1 LTEEKNLKIRSE
13 TIADYAGI
21 AAVNFAAFGMTEESS
36 IVALQRQSENFDPD
50 LSLVAEID
58 GRVAG
63 HVMFMPHR
71 VQLLGE
77 TVRAVNL
84 APISILPEYQKKGIG
99 GKLIEAGH
107 NLAREKGYDF
117 SFLLGH
123 PTYYPRLG
131 YLPNAYGFST
141 LKATVGFS
149 RPGRDQSHDLPALTT
164 RPVKQGDGPTL
175 YSLWRE
181 NFLPEVDFSLDP
193 GEALV
198 EWVSPNP
205 AVEALAFLSE
215 DGSEIVGYCRTRKAT
230 PEKPIMFL
238 AKDGAV
244 ARAMLELLAEKK
256 AEQGEASAVEFEL
269 PLHPSARLSA
279 ELGGGA
285 HCRTG
290 IYTMACPLRPSL
302 FDEYYAQVN
311 AGERP
316 PGFPIWPTAFELS

>member
-13 TIADYAGI
+13 TIADYAAI
-21 AAVNFAAFGMTEESS
+21 AAVNFAAFGMIEEGS
-36 IVALQRQSENFDPD
+36 IVALARQGENFDPE
-50 LSLVAEID
+50 LSLVAEVD
-58 GRVAG
+58 GQVVG
-63 HVMFMPHR
+63 HVLFMPHR

-84 APISILPEYQKKGIG
+84 APIGILPEYQKKGIG

-107 NLAREKGYDF
+107 NLAREKGYNF
-117 SFLLGH
+117 SFLIGH

-131 YLPNAYGFST
+131 YLPNAYGFSA
-141 LKATVGFS
+141 LKITV
-149 RPGRDQSHDLPALTT
+149 DLALTNTNLPALKA
-164 RPVKQGDGPTL
+164 RPVQADDGPAL
-175 YSLWRE
+175 HRLWQA

-193 GEALV
+193 GQALV

-205 AVEALAFLSE
+205 AVEALVYLAE
-215 DGSEIVGYCRTRKAT
+215 DGSEVVGYCRSRAAT

-244 ARAMLELLAEKK
+244 ARAMLELLARKK
-256 AEQGEASAVEFEL
+256 TGQGPVSTVEFEL
-269 PLHPSARLSA
+269 PLHPSARLTA

-285 HCRTG
+285 ECRTG

-302 FDEYYAQVN
+302 FDEYHAQVG
-311 AGERP
+311 AGTRP
-316 PGFPIWPTAFELS
+316 PGFLIWPTAFELN

>member
-13 TIADYAGI
+13 TIADYPAI
-21 AAVNFAAFGMTEESS
+21 AAVNFAAFGMIEEGS
-36 IVALQRQSENFDPD
+36 IVVLQRQSENFDPE
-50 LSLVAEID
+50 LSLVAEVD
-58 GRVAG
+58 GRVVG
-63 HVMFMPHR
+63 HVLFMPHR

-84 APISILPEYQKKGIG
+84 APISILPEYQKRGIG

-107 NLAREKGYDF
+107 NLAREKGYNF
-117 SFLLGH
+117 SFLIGH

-131 YLPNAYGFST
+131 YLPNAYGFSA
-141 LKATVGFS
+141 LKVTVDLA
-149 RPGRDQSHDLPALTT
+149 RQSGSDLPTLTT
-164 RPVKQGDGPTL
+164 RPVQSGDGPAL
-175 YSLWRE
+175 HRLWQA

-193 GEALV
+193 GQALV

-205 AVEALAFLSE
+205 AVEAVAYLSE
-215 DGSEIVGYCRTRKAT
+215 DGSEIVGYCRARAAT

-238 AKDGAV
+238 AKVGAV
-244 ARAMLELLAEKK
+244 ARAMLDLLARKK
-256 AEQGEASAVEFEL
+256 TGPGPVSTVEFEL
-269 PLHPSARLSA
+269 PLHPSARLTA

-285 HCRTG
+285 ECRTG

-311 AGERP
+311 AGTRP
-316 PGFPIWPTAFELS
+316 PGFLIWPTAFELN